1 MAKKNEDIK
10 TEKREERILE
20 AKIAIE
26 PLTQEF
32 SHVSEMNILRDKI
45 NEIIRSI

>member
-1 MAKKNEDIK
+1 MAKKPEI
-10 TEKREERILE
+10 TEENDYAGVAVVKG
-20 AKIAIE
+20 IE

-45 NEIIRSI
+45 NEIIERV